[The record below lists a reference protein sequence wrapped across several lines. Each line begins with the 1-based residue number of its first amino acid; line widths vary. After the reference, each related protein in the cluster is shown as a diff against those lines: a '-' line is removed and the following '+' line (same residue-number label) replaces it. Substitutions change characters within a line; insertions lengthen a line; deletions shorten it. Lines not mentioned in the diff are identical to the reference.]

1 MSVDIVNLIESNPIT
16 KFTGNYQSKMIEK
29 VKNSFTAYE
38 QQIFLAS
45 FYCYLKYDKTKDFV
59 IDLDNVWQWLGF
71 SQKVNAKIL
80 LEKQFIINVDYT
92 KSLLL
97 QQKQTTNTKGGH
109 NKEIFML
116 NVKTFK
122 LFCIKAGTKKA
133 DEIHEYFIK
142 LEEILQEVLF
152 EESNELKQQLQQL
165 ENTKNKELEEKLIK
179 QKELDNEIFLLKEYA
194 NSGSLIYIIKV
205 KKLKNGE
212 YIIKIGHS
220 EKGVLNRYNEHK
232 TNYEECLLLNCF
244 AVDKSKDFES
254 FIHNHN
260 LIYPNKCKTLKGHE
274 KENELFL
281 VGNNLTYK
289 ILLKIINDNINNYNY
304 RVNELLLENE
314 LLKSK
319 INNNKS
325 DIDNELLI
333 ELLNLTKTLTRKISS
348 LEQTNKEILDKLN
361 SQQTK
366 VTTGFNQQIPNLGPR
381 LQKINPENLQLV
393 KVYES
398 VTELLN
404 EDKNIKRP
412 SIIKAIQENTIYCGF
427 RWQLVE
433 RILDQNIIHNIN
445 PTKQT
450 KVQSLGYVA
459 QINSEKTEITNVYLD
474 RKTATHFNGYES
486 SSALDNPVKKFSLT
500 KGFYYKLYED
510 CDETLREK
518 FEEKN
523 GEPLLYK
530 NGVGQF
536 DLENV
541 LIKTFACKYDC
552 IKSLSI
558 SDKTLTKALK
568 NNVPYNGFYYKE
580 LGEKQKFL

>member
-16 KFTGNYQSKMIEK
+16 KFTGNYQSKLIEK

-45 FYCYLKYDKTKDFV
+45 FYCYLKYDKTTDFV

-71 SQKVNAKIL
+71 NSKFNSKRL
-80 LEKQFIINVDYT
+80 LESCFKLDLDYK
-92 KSLLL
+92 KSLL
-97 QQKQTTNTKGGH
+97 QTEKQTNIKGGH

-116 NVKTFK
+116 NIKSFK

-142 LEEILQEVLF
+142 LEEILQEVLI
-152 EESNELKQQLQQL
+152 EESNELKLQLEQF
-165 ENTKNKELEEKLIK
+165 ENTKNKEFEEKLIK

-194 NSGSLIYIIKV
+194 NSGLLVYIIKV
-205 KKLKNGE
+205 KTFKNGE
-212 YIIKIGHS
+212 YVIKIGHS

-232 TNYEECLLLNCF
+232 TNYKECLLLNCF

-260 LIYPNKCKTLKGHE
+260 LINPNKCKILKGHE

-281 VGNNLTYK
+281 VGKKLTYK

-314 LLKSK
+314 LLKTK

-325 DIDNELLI
+325 NVDNELLI
-333 ELLNLTKTLTRKISS
+333 ELLSLTKTLTHKISS

-398 VTELLN
+398 VTELMN

-412 SIIKAIQENTIYCGF
+412 SIMKAILENTIYCGF
-427 RWQLVE
+427 RWLQVE
-433 RILDQNIIHNIN
+433 RDLDPNIIHSIN

-450 KVQSLGYVA
+450 KVQSLGYIA
-459 QINSEKTEITNVYLD
+459 KLNNEKTEITNVYLD
-474 RKTATHFNGYES
+474 RKTAAHFNGYDS
-486 SSALDNPVKKFSLT
+486 SSALDNSVKNYTLT
-500 KGFYYKLYED
+500 KGFYYRLYEN

-523 GEPLLYK
+523 GESLLYK

-558 SDKTLTKALK
+558 SDKTLAKALK
-568 NNVPYNGFYYKE
+568 NNIPYNGFYYKE
-580 LGEKQKFL
+580 LGEKLKFL

>member
-1 MSVDIVNLIESNPIT
+1 
-16 KFTGNYQSKMIEK
+16 
-29 VKNSFTAYE
+29 
-38 QQIFLAS
+38 
-45 FYCYLKYDKTKDFV
+45 
-59 IDLDNVWQWLGF
+59 
-71 SQKVNAKIL
+71 
-80 LEKQFIINVDYT
+80 
-92 KSLLL
+92 
-97 QQKQTTNTKGGH
+97 
-109 NKEIFML
+109 
-116 NVKTFK
+116 
-122 LFCIKAGTKKA
+122 
-133 DEIHEYFIK
+133 
-142 LEEILQEVLF
+142 
-152 EESNELKQQLQQL
+152 
-165 ENTKNKELEEKLIK
+165 LEEKLIK

-205 KKLKNGE
+205 KTLKNGE
-212 YIIKIGHS
+212 YIIKIGQIGHS

-289 ILLKIINDNINNYNY
+289 ILLKIIDDNISNYNY

-333 ELLNLTKTLTRKISS
+333 ELLNLTKTLTHKISS
-348 LEQTNKEILDKLN
+348 LEQTNQEILHKLN

-381 LQKINPENLQLV
+381 LQKINPENLQLI

-398 VTELLN
+398 VTELMN
-404 EDKNIKRP
+404 EDKNVKRP
-412 SIIKAIQENTIYCGF
+412 SIMKAIQENTIYCGY
-427 RWQLVE
+427 RWLLVE
-433 RILDQNIIHNIN
+433 RNLDPNIIHNIN

-450 KVQSLGYVA
+450 KLQNLGYIA
-459 QINSEKTEITNVYLD
+459 QINSEKTEIINVYLD
-474 RKTATHFNGYES
+474 RKTAAHFNGYES
-486 SSALDNPVKKFSLT
+486 SSVLDNPAKKFTLA

-510 CDETLREK
+510 CDETLREE

-536 DLENV
+536 DSENV
-541 LIKTFACKYDC
+541 LIKSFACKYDC
-552 IKSLSI
+552 IKSRSM
-558 SDKTLTKALK
+558 SDKTLAKALK
-568 NNVPYNGFYYKE
+568 NNIPYNGFYYKE
-580 LGEKQKFL
+580 LGTKLKFL

>member
-1 MSVDIVNLIESNPIT
+1 
-16 KFTGNYQSKMIEK
+16 
-29 VKNSFTAYE
+29 
-38 QQIFLAS
+38 
-45 FYCYLKYDKTKDFV
+45 
-59 IDLDNVWQWLGF
+59 
-71 SQKVNAKIL
+71 
-80 LEKQFIINVDYT
+80 
-92 KSLLL
+92 
-97 QQKQTTNTKGGH
+97 
-109 NKEIFML
+109 ML
-116 NVKTFK
+116 NVDTFK
-122 LFCIKAGTKKA
+122 KFCLKAGTKKA
-133 DEIHEYFIK
+133 DEIHDYFIK
-142 LEEILQEVLF
+142 LEEILQEILF
-152 EESNELKQQLQQL
+152 EESNELKLQLEQL

-194 NSGSLIYIIKV
+194 NSGPLIYIIKV
-205 KKLKNGE
+205 KKLNNGE

-220 EKGVLNRYNEHK
+220 EKGILNRYNEHK
-232 TNYEECLLLNCF
+232 TNYGECLLLYCF

-260 LIYPNKCKTLKGHE
+260 LVYPNKCKTLKGHE

-281 VGNNLTYK
+281 IGNNLTYK

-314 LLKSK
+314 LLKTK

-325 DIDNELLI
+325 NVDNELLI
-333 ELLNLTKTLTRKISS
+333 ELLSLTKTLTHKISS

-366 VTTGFNQQIPNLGPR
+366 VTTGFNEQIPNLGPR

-398 VTELLN
+398 VTELMN

-412 SIIKAIQENTIYCGF
+412 SIMKAILENTIYCGF
-427 RWQLVE
+427 RWLQVE
-433 RILDQNIIHNIN
+433 RDLDPNIIHSIN

-450 KVQSLGYVA
+450 KVQSLGYIA
-459 QINSEKTEITNVYLD
+459 KLNNEKTEITNVYLD
-474 RKTATHFNGYES
+474 RKTAAHFNGYDS
-486 SSALDNPVKKFSLT
+486 SSALDNSVKNYTLT
-500 KGFYYKLYED
+500 KGFYYRLYEN

-523 GEPLLYK
+523 GESLLYK

-558 SDKTLTKALK
+558 SDKTLAKALK
-568 NNVPYNGFYYKE
+568 NNIPYNGFYYKE
-580 LGEKQKFL
+580 LGEKLKFL